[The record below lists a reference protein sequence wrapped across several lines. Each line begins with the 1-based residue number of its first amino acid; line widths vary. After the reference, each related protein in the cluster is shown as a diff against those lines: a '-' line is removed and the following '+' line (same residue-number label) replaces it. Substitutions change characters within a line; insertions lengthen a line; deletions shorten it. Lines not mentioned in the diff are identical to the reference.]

1 MKLDSDDFE
10 LFALPRAFA
19 LDRSI
24 LDERRRSLQ
33 ALTHP
38 DRFAAEGAAA
48 QRIALQWAVRVNEGY
63 ERLKEPVKRAAYL
76 CELQGQRIDAHTNTA
91 MPAAFLMQ
99 QMELREALDEAR
111 TPEQIEAL
119 AKNLAAQR
127 NAALQ
132 RVQELLDIQHDAAA
146 AAQEVRALMFLER
159 FAADIDAR
167 LEALGQ

>member
-19 LDRSI
+19 LDRAE

-38 DRFAAEGAAA
+38 DRFATQGGAA
-48 QRIALQWAVRVNEGY
+48 QRIALQWAVRVNEAY
-63 ERLKEPVKRAAYL
+63 ERLKEPVQRAAYL
-76 CELQGQRIDAHTNTA
+76 CELLGQRIDAHTNTA

-99 QMELREALDEAR
+99 QMELREALDDAC
-111 TPEQIEAL
+111 TAVQIEAL
-119 AKNLAAQR
+119 AANLTAQR

-132 RVQELLDIQHDAAA
+132 RIHDLLDVRRDAAA

-159 FAADIDAR
+159 FGEDIDAR